1 MRPARRHDAP
11 LNDSGAKRVKAK
23 RAARAAAVRA
33 PVKAAPVRAPVKA
46 KPRYSEVADQ
56 LRLAIMTGQYPVG
69 TLLPSEADLC
79 QEFGV
84 SRHTVREAI
93 RTLQLRGLVAPEQGR
108 GTRVE
113 SDHQIS
119 RVARLL
125 GSIEEVER
133 HGRDTHLVNLRSR
146 LVQADADLA
155 ASLPCAI
162 GETLLKIESY
172 REPRS
177 RQAQWP
183 RAWNETY
190 IRAAFVAIQ
199 DEIESWPG
207 AVYQLVER
215 RFGERVTL
223 IRQEVAAID
232 LPGDVAKRLS
242 VKTGTAGLRVKRT
255 YIGRDGE
262 PLLYGFNTYVGD
274 QFELVMEIR
283 AH

>member
-1 MRPARRHDAP
+1 MRSARRHDAP
-11 LNDSGAKRVKAK
+11 LSDGGAKRAGRAKAK
-23 RAARAAAVRA
+23 RAAKPVPLRAA
-33 PVKAAPVRAPVKA
+33 VKA

-69 TLLPSEADLC
+69 TLLPSEAALC

-93 RTLQLRGLVAPEQGR
+93 HVLQLRGLVAPEQGR

-113 SDHQIS
+113 SDQQVS

-133 HGRDTHLVNLRSR
+133 HGRDTHLVTVRAR
-146 LVQADADLA
+146 LVRADAVLA
-155 ASLPCAI
+155 AALPCTP
-162 GETLLKIESY
+162 GETLLKIDSF

-177 RQAQWP
+177 RQAAWP
-183 RAWNETY
+183 RAWNETF
-190 IRAAFVAIQ
+190 IRAPFVAVQ

-223 IRQEVAAID
+223 IRQEVAAVD
-232 LPGDVAKRLS
+232 LPAEVAKRLD
-242 VKTGTAGLRVKRT
+242 VKAGTAGLRVKRT
-255 YIGRDGE
+255 YMGRTGE
-262 PLLYGFNTYVGD
+262 PLLYGFNTYVGE